1 MNMHRILVLDDDI
14 GVCRVLSRILQDQQ
28 YDVYTSQSVVS
39 AAETLAER
47 SFDAYLLDYR
57 LADGTGLQVAEKV
70 RQQGSKAPI
79 ILISGYGATD
89 IAAKAITLDIFE
101 VLQKPFTR
109 ETICNALERALSQ
122 AVRQPRLTISVKK
135 TELPSPKNLAD
146 NDYFQCWTGY
156 RRLRSV
162 VITVFV
168 AAMIEVR
175 FFLPPIVIA
184 GSFFAYFL
192 LAMWLANWNC
202 PRCNRSFF
210 RFAFLRSLFGARCFY
225 CQFPKWGITDAG
237 DVVLRPKFPFAWKA
251 GRAKISARP

>member
-14 GVCRVLSRILQDQQ
+14 GVCAVLSRILQDQQ

-109 ETICNALERALSQ
+109 ETICNALERALSR
-122 AVRQPRLTISVKK
+122 ALSAPVPVPQPSAESQTPAPRFRIRTLQVI
-135 TELPSPKNLAD
+135 LIAAGLLLIA
-146 NDYFQCWTGY
+146 FCIFLM
-156 RRLRSV
+156 LR
-162 VITVFV
+162 
-168 AAMIEVR
+168 
-175 FFLPPIVIA
+175 
-184 GSFFAYFL
+184 
-192 LAMWLANWNC
+192 
-202 PRCNRSFF
+202 
-210 RFAFLRSLFGARCFY
+210 
-225 CQFPKWGITDAG
+225 
-237 DVVLRPKFPFAWKA
+237 
-251 GRAKISARP
+251 